1 MRKALDVAKTTSVV
15 LVLHHSQ
22 ALAVERYT
30 LQGVA
35 SEGRL
40 NFLGLAGHTTEMI
53 RSTIANWSVEDNQI
67 GWDKTLVDT
76 FVPVSGRCLLF
87 PVFLALFPRPVE

>member
-1 MRKALDVAKTTSVV
+1 MRQALHVAKTTSVV

-22 ALAVERYT
+22 ALGVERYT
-30 LQGVA
+30 LQDVA

-40 NFLGLAGHTTEMI
+40 NLLGLAGHTTEMI

-76 FVPVSGRCLLF
+76 FVPVSERCPLF
-87 PVFLALFPRPVE
+87 GSWLVK